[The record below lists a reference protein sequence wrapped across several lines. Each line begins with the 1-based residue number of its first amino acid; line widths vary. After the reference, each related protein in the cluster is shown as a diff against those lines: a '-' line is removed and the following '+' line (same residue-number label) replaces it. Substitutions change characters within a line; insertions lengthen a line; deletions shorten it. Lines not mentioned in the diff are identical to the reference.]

1 MSFLPL
7 GGNQLQNFSK
17 ALRSARLG
25 RDITEIL
32 AARGY
37 TYQDIGVHSLRKGAG
52 TFALNGIVGVS
63 ASVSAVCLRAGW
75 TQGAIKDKYLKYEG
89 AADTYLGRI
98 LAGYPLT
105 GPNAVKFGTL
115 PPIWGENVTNPDVQH
130 ALKIA
135 FPVVCDENF
144 QTQSRGFFLRM

>member
-1 MSFLPL
+1 MEGTLQKFS
-7 GGNQLQNFSK
+7 QL
-17 ALRSARLG
+17 A
-25 RDITEIL
+25 DIHTRIS
-32 AARGY
+32 
-37 TYQDIGVHSLRKGAG
+37 VHSLRKGAG

-105 GPNAVKFGTL
+105 GPNAVKFGGKT
-115 PPIWGENVTNPDVQH
+115 
-130 ALKIA
+130 
-135 FPVVCDENF
+135 
-144 QTQSRGFFLRM
+144 